1 MSVMVLSEVQVAVI
15 ARLAVQTGYAMLGD
29 ESAVYDKLMWMNQ
42 RAAEARYGVW
52 YARGDYDLPEGVHI
66 DYRRVSNLV
75 RSYRYQSCDAP
86 EWPRSYVE
94 LLTDLLYRDLVLQFG
109 DAVDRPWT
117 VDSWEQIMNDEPVPV
132 TSSFL

>member
-15 ARLAVQTGYAMLGD
+15 ARLAVQTGYALPG
-29 ESAVYDKLMWMNQ
+29 EEPEVYAKLMWMNQ
-42 RAAEARYGVW
+42 RAAHHRYTVW
-52 YARGDYDLPEGVHI
+52 YARGDYHMPEGLNI

-75 RSYRYQSCDAP
+75 RSYRYQSSDAP
-86 EWPRSYVE
+86 EWKMSYAE

-109 DAVDRPWT
+109 DGVDCPWT
-117 VDSWEQIMNDEPVPV
+117 IDSWEQIASDEPVPV